1 MGLKSNDKCPS
12 KRQKRR
18 HKHREEGHPKTE
30 AEIGLSDATTSQ
42 GTAKD
47 CWKPPEARRE
57 AWNRFSLGASRRNEP
72 CPHLDFRLQASTTTA
87 E

>member
-1 MGLKSNDKCPS
+1 MTERLSTAKSSDRCP

-18 HKHREEGHPKTE
+18 HNHREIGRVKAE

-47 CWKPPEARRE
+47 CWKPLEARRE
-57 AWNRFSLGASRRNEP
+57 AWNRFSLGLPEGPTHTLTS
-72 CPHLDFRLQASTTTA
+72 DFVGAC
-87 E
+87 